1 MFANGRKALGD
12 GLPKRAG
19 TDLLVRALITFDTVC
34 QVALTLPDVVKSTMY
49 GSPALKVR
57 GNLFACVPANKSAEA
72 NCAVFRIDRDLRAAL
87 IKTKPEIYY
96 ITDHY
101 ADHPTVLARLSRMDP
116 KELRDILGLA
126 WSFVCSKKPAR
137 AAAANAKHIG
147 RGSQS
152 SRRERQVSGRPK
164 GYRQ

>member
-1 MFANGRKALGD
+1 MFATGRKALGD

-19 TDLLVRALITFDTVC
+19 TDLLVRALITFDTVREA
-34 QVALTLPDVVKSTMY
+34 ALTLPDVVKSTMY

-57 GNLFACVPANKSAEA
+57 GNLLACVPANKSAEP

-87 IKTKPEIYY
+87 IKTKPGIYY

-101 ADHPTVLARLSRMDP
+101 ADHPAVLARLSRMDR

-126 WSFVCSKKPAR
+126 WSFVCSKKPVR
-137 AAAANAKHIG
+137 GAAPNAKH
-147 RGSQS
+147 R
-152 SRRERQVSGRPK
+152 
-164 GYRQ
+164 